1 MPPPRLWRWLHL
13 GVLGVATVG
22 STSAETP
29 AAELP
34 LQLHALHSSTEA
46 DVEAAVSWEL
56 SRLDAGRQ
64 QRLLGRLACMQLRS
78 TGDALVQAACDAGA
92 DSRHAL
98 RELAVQQWRPASPRS
113 RFLAAAGSSGSGSGS
128 GSGGCP
134 YKHEST
140 EETNREHLELMVVAV
155 IFITVV
161 IEVVT
166 HRVDHIASHQPYIF
180 QIVQR
185 VYKELMLLGII
196 SFMLFLFES
205 NACLSPDLLH
215 DLHIIHILIFYISL
229 VRFYALA
236 PPGLQLTIPTSL
248 SARPSL

>member
-92 DSRHAL
+92 DSRHRA
-98 RELAVQQWRPASPRS
+98 RLARRRPPPGGGEGPG
-113 RFLAAAGSSGSGSGS
+113 LAADALPPTFHPSSR
-128 GSGGCP
+128 
-134 YKHEST
+134 H
-140 EETNREHLELMVVAV
+140 H
-155 IFITVV
+155 
-161 IEVVT
+161 
-166 HRVDHIASHQPYIF
+166 
-180 QIVQR
+180 
-185 VYKELMLLGII
+185 
-196 SFMLFLFES
+196 
-205 NACLSPDLLH
+205 
-215 DLHIIHILIFYISL
+215 
-229 VRFYALA
+229 
-236 PPGLQLTIPTSL
+236 
-248 SARPSL
+248 